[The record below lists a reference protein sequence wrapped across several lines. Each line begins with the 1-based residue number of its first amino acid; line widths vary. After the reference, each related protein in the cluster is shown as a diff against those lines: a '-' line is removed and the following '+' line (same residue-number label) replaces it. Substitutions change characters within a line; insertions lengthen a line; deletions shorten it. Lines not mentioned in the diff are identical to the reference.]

1 MSLKTI
7 AEVKQISEF
16 AIERGI
22 CLRRRTW
29 LGLVAAPVIG
39 WLAACSKPKTIG
51 PAPAQFKTVLHTSKG
66 DVVILVHRDWSPA
79 GADRFFELVR
89 IGYFN
94 KNYFYRS
101 LKGFVV
107 QWGLNGD
114 PQVSKD
120 WSVLTIKDD
129 PPKEKNRRGT
139 VSFAQTEEANSRT
152 TQVFIN
158 LADNPSLDDQRFV
171 PFGEVIEGMN
181 VVDSFYMG
189 YGDGPPRGEGPDAK
203 IVLDIGNDY
212 IEHRFNK
219 LDLIKK
225 AQITE

>member
-1 MSLKTI
+1 MRVVKEM
-7 AEVKQISEF
+7 AEPTAGGQTRLLDRRKW
-16 AIERGI
+16 
-22 CLRRRTW
+22 LR
-29 LGLVAAPVIG
+29 LGLVAAPAFG
-39 WLAACSKPKTIG
+39 WMAACGRKAEIG
-51 PAPAQFKTVLHTSKG
+51 PAPEQFKTVLHTSKG
-66 DVVILVHRDWSPA
+66 DVVILVHRNWGPN
-79 GADRFFELVR
+79 GADRFFELVK

-101 LKGFVV
+101 LKDFVV

-114 PQVSKD
+114 PKISKD
-120 WSVLTIKDD
+120 WSFLRIKDD
-129 PPKEKNRRGT
+129 PPREKNRRGT
-139 VSFAQTEEANSRT
+139 VAFAQTEEPDSRT

-158 LADNPSLDDQRFV
+158 LVDNPALDEQKFT
-171 PFGEVIEGMN
+171 PFAEVIEGMN

-212 IEHRFNK
+212 IEHRFSK

-225 AQITE
+225 AQIVE

>member
-1 MSLKTI
+1 MSRGTI
-7 AEVKQISEF
+7 AEVKPNSELPKNHGTEF
-16 AIERGI
+16 N
-22 CLRRRTW
+22 RRAW
-29 LGLVAAPVIG
+29 FGLLGAPAIG
-39 WLAACSKPKTIG
+39 WLAACSKQKEIG
-51 PAPAQFKTVLHTSKG
+51 PAPAQFKTVLHTTKG

-79 GADRFFELVR
+79 GADRFYELVK

-94 KNYFYRS
+94 KSYFYRA

-139 VSFAQTEEANSRT
+139 VSFAQTEEPNSRT

-158 LADNPSLDDQRFV
+158 LADNPALDEQRFV

-181 VVDSFYMG
+181 VVDSFYMD

-203 IVLDIGNDY
+203 IVLDVGNDY

-219 LDLIKK
+219 LDMIKK
-225 AQITE
+225 AQIVE

>member
-1 MSLKTI
+1 MRQNSDPQATR
-7 AEVKQISEF
+7 
-16 AIERGI
+16 AI
-22 CLRRRTW
+22 CVNRRAW
-29 LGLVAAPVIG
+29 LGLLGAGAIG
-39 WLAACSKPKTIG
+39 WLAACSKPKAIG

-66 DVVILVHRDWSPA
+66 DVVILVHRDWAPH
-79 GADRFFELVR
+79 GADRFFELVK

-94 KNYFYRS
+94 KSYFYRA

-129 PPKEKNRRGT
+129 PPKELNRRGT
-139 VSFAQTEEANSRT
+139 VSFAQTEEPNSRS

-158 LADNPSLDDQRFV
+158 LVDNPPLDEQKFV
-171 PFGEVIEGMN
+171 PFGEVVQGMN
-181 VVDSFYMG
+181 VVDSFYMD

-203 IVLDIGNDY
+203 IVLDVGNDY

-219 LDLIKK
+219 LDFIKK
-225 AQITE
+225 AQIVD

>member
-1 MSLKTI
+1 MP
-7 AEVKQISEF
+7 EVKQNSEL
-16 AIERGI
+16 ATDTLNG
-22 CLRRRTW
+22 LTDRRTW
-29 LGLVAAPVIG
+29 LGLVAAPV
-39 WLAACSKPKTIG
+39 LALMAACAKTKTVG

-66 DVVILVHRDWSPA
+66 DVVVLVHRDWAPN
-79 GADRFFELVR
+79 GAQRFFELVK
-89 IGYFN
+89 IGYFD
-94 KNYFYRS
+94 KSYFYRA

-107 QWGLNGD
+107 QWGLNQD
-114 PQVSKD
+114 PKVSKD

-129 PPKEKNRRGT
+129 PQQQKNRRGT
-139 VSFAQTEEANSRT
+139 VSFAQTGEPNSRT

-158 LADNPSLDDQRFV
+158 LADNPDLDEQKFV
-171 PFGEVIEGMN
+171 PFGEVIDGMN

-203 IVLDIGNDY
+203 IMLDIGNDY

-225 AQITE
+225 AQIVD

>member
-1 MSLKTI
+1 M
-7 AEVKQISEF
+7 AEVRQNSESSTDSSTHLNRRAWF
-16 AIERGI
+16 ALFAG
-22 CLRRRTW
+22 TA
-29 LGLVAAPVIG
+29 VG
-39 WLAACSKPKTIG
+39 WLAGCSKPKAIG
-51 PAPAQFKTVLHTSKG
+51 PAPGQFKTVLHTSKG
-66 DVVILVHRDWSPA
+66 DVVILAHRDWAPN
-79 GADRFFELVR
+79 GADRFFELVK

-107 QWGLNGD
+107 QWGLNGE

-139 VSFAQTEEANSRT
+139 VSFAQTEEPNSRT

-158 LADNPSLDDQRFV
+158 LVDNPALDEQKFV

-181 VVDSFYMG
+181 VVDSFYMD

-203 IVLDIGNDY
+203 ILLDVGNDY

-219 LDLIKK
+219 LDFIKK
-225 AQITE
+225 AQIIE